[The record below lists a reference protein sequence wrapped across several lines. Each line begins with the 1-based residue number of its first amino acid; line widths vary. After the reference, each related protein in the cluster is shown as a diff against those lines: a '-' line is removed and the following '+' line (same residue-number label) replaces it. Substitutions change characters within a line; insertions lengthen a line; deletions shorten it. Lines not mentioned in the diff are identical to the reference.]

1 VEREGTADSASYVV
15 SPIGSD
21 EAEDTEG
28 AVTGA
33 EGVLRALMVEGGGME
48 VALRAC
54 SCGAFINV
62 CVWARVRVHESVYV
76 CMHVCVCT

>member
-54 SCGAFINV
+54 SC
-62 CVWARVRVHESVYV
+62 VR
-76 CMHVCVCT
+76 HVLCVCLLMWCFYKRLCMGTCACA